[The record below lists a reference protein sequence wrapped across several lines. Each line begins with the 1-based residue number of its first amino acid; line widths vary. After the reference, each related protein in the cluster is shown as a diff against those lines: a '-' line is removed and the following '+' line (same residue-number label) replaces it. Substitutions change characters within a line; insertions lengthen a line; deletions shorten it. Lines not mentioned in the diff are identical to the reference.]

1 MYGRTLCCFKF
12 RYYPN
17 CCYYRVLA
25 KLSLEILT
33 IVLNNGNNPSLGLGR
48 FSLFCACL
56 LGSVWLVTSHPH
68 HDEISRSSRS
78 TSFPGPLVTWCN
90 LRWLHR
96 ANVASF
102 RSHSCWQQ
110 RPLRWQGII
119 PHLGRSRKPH
129 KSPAGESNQMFKFW
143 RARSVKLA
151 ERAKLNLFKG
161 SWFRVR
167 GC

>member
-12 RYYPN
+12 RYYMY
-17 CCYYRVLA
+17 CYYYRVLA

-33 IVLNNGNNPSLGLGR
+33 TIVLNNVLVSIW
-48 FSLFCACL
+48 AVL
-56 LGSVWLVTSHPH
+56 LCVFVGVVWLFTSHPH

-90 LRWLHR
+90 IHWLHR
-96 ANVASF
+96 ANIASF
-102 RSHSCWQQ
+102 RCHSCWQQ
-110 RPLRWQGII
+110 QPLRWQGII

-143 RARSVKLA
+143 RVRGVKLA
-151 ERAKLNLFKG
+151 VRVKLNLFKG